1 MTTPLAVS
9 QRRAACPCS
18 TGPIPPDAD
27 LAARM
32 MQAYVLIR
40 DRKLAVPDTAM
51 KQLEYVAAVLRRRA
65 RLCGG
70 SR

>member
-1 MTTPLAVS
+1 
-9 QRRAACPCS
+9 
-18 TGPIPPDAD
+18 
-27 LAARM
+27 M